1 MARTGRFPQTQ
12 GWKGSAADGHEL
24 LPSRPT
30 QKVARTVGVSH
41 IQWLETTLC
50 FLRREVTT
58 WSISLLFPR
67 LGACFCFY
75 FPNIDITTP
84 GKLHMGKLRLTSHVS
99 LCHLHLVF
107 KTQSLTEPE
116 VFCFG
121 QAGGPEVFAI
131 CFFCPTVLG
140 LQTAPLHP
148 AFMWVLGVWTRVL
161 LLPQKAL
168 THWAISPFCLIS
180 LLHVYVN
187 IYISYIYFSKII
199 FSIYIYIFPL
209 FAVL

>member
-12 GWKGSAADGHEL
+12 GWKGSAAEGHEL

-121 QAGGPEVFAI
+121 QAGGPESL
-131 CFFCPTVLG
+131 CNL
-140 LQTAPLHP
+140 
-148 AFMWVLGVWTRVL
+148 L
-161 LLPQKAL
+161 LLPHSAGVTDRTTAPSFYVGAGGL
-168 THWAISPFCLIS
+168 NTGPLASTESTYPLSHLPFLSNILIACLCKY
-180 LLHVYVN
+180 L
-187 IYISYIYFSKII
+187 YFL
-199 FSIYIYIFPL
+199 YL
-209 FAVL
+209 FF